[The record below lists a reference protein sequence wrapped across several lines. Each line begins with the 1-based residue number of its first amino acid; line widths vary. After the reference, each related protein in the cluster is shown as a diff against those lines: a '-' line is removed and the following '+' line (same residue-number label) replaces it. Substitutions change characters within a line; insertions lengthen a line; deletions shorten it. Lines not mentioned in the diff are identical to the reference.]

1 MKRKNSTLD
10 LSLYIEI
17 AKIGKP
23 KGLDGQFFITPF
35 TDDLYAFAEKNTF
48 LILDDTNAL
57 REFQLEKCVIQNK
70 RVLAK
75 AKEINSRD
83 EAEEIKNF
91 SLYYPKTKLPKLE
104 NLDAYWYELIGME
117 VVNIDNIKLGI
128 VTEIKNFGSN
138 DILHVQP
145 ISGDTY
151 LIPFVKSRVILDINR
166 KKNSILV
173 DWDSESN

>member
-1 MKRKNSTLD
+1 MKRKNSSLD

-23 KGLDGQFFITPF
+23 KGLSGQFFITPF
-35 TDDLYAFAEKNTF
+35 TDDLYAFAKKNTF
-48 LILDDTNAL
+48 FIVYANAL
-57 REFQLEKCVIQNK
+57 REFELEKCVIQNK

-75 AKEINSRD
+75 AREINSRD

-117 VVNIDNIKLGI
+117 VLNIENIKLGI
-128 VTEIKNFGSN
+128 VKEIKNFGSN

-145 ISGDTY
+145 NSGDAY
-151 LIPFVKSRVILDINR
+151 LIPFVKSRVVLDINR